1 MEDLG
6 VDYMT
11 TKEAADLW
19 GITIRQAQSLC
30 DAGRVDTAVRMG
42 HMWLIRKD
50 APKPTDGRTKAA
62 RENKKQRGE
71 AR

>member
-1 MEDLG
+1 
-6 VDYMT
+6 MT

-19 GITIRQAQSLC
+19 GITVRQVQSHC

-50 APKPTDGRTKAA
+50 TPKPADGRTKAVKQS
-62 RENKKQRGE
+62 KKQDAEVKRGE
-71 AR
+71 R